1 MTDLHLLTAT
11 ETLARLAAGTTSA
24 AEVAAALD
32 AAIAAREGTLRAF
45 AWRDGPAA
53 PVAHGPLAGL
63 HLGVKDVL
71 DTAGM
76 PSQYGSPIW
85 AGHRPRADAACVAL
99 ARAAGLAVAGKTVTT
114 EFATRHPGPTTN
126 PWNPAHTPGGSSSG
140 SAAGVAAGFFHYAF
154 VTQTAGSIIRPAAYC
169 GVHGFKPA
177 FGTLHRAGMKV
188 MSESLDTIGLLARS
202 LDDIALGMTALTGRD
217 HGRPSE
223 KLPAPPRLLWCAGP
237 GGAIAAAPMLALL
250 DHAVQAARTAGAEVQ
265 EWVLPPEFAEAQRL
279 HAITMNIEV
288 AQALA
293 WEWATSRAQMSDG
306 LRERCAEALAQPPER
321 VWQGRA
327 AFADARAA
335 FAAQGGWDAVVTLA
349 APDEAPPGLDWT
361 GDPACNAL
369 WTALHAPCVAVPAG
383 RGPGGLP
390 VALQVVGW
398 DDAAVLKAA
407 AWLEGV
413 L

>member
-1 MTDLHLLTAT
+1 MTELHLLTAT
-11 ETLARLAAGTTSA
+11 ETLARLAAGSTSA
-24 AEVAAALD
+24 AEVSDALAAAVQ
-32 AAIAAREGTLRAF
+32 AREGTVRAF
-45 AWRDGPAA
+45 AWRDGPPAIGT
-53 PVAHGPLAGL
+53 GPLAGL
-63 HLGVKDVL
+63 QIGVKDVL

-99 ARAAGLAVAGKTVTT
+99 ARKAGLGIAGKTVTT

-126 PWNPAHTPGGSSSG
+126 PWNAAHTPGGSSSG
-140 SAAGVAAGFFHYAF
+140 SAAGVAAGFFHLAF
-154 VTQTAGSIIRPAAYC
+154 ATQTAGSIIRPAAYC
-169 GVHGFKPA
+169 GVHGFKPS

-188 MSESLDTIGLLARS
+188 MSESLDTIGLLARG
-202 LDDIALGMTALTGRD
+202 LDDLALGMTALTGRD
-217 HGRPSE
+217 HGRPSA
-223 KLPAPPRLLWCAGP
+223 KGGTPRFLWCAGP
-237 GGAIAAAPMLALL
+237 GAAIASPAALALL
-250 DHAVQAARTAGAEVQ
+250 ERVVQAAQAKGAEAT

-293 WEWATSRAQMSDG
+293 WEWEHGRAQMSDG

-327 AFADARAA
+327 AFAAARAA
-335 FAAQGGWDAVVTLA
+335 FRAQAGWDAVITLA

-369 WTALHAPCVAVPAG
+369 WTALHGPCVALPAG

-390 VALQVVGW
+390 LALQVVGW
-398 DDAAVLKAA
+398 DDLAVLKAA
-407 AWLEGV
+407 AWLEGA

>member
-1 MTDLHLLTAT
+1 MSELHLLTAT
-11 ETLARLAAGTTSA
+11 ETLARIAAGTTSA
-24 AEVAAALD
+24 HEVGE
-32 AAIAAREGTLRAF
+32 AIAAAVAAREPVLRAF
-45 AWRDGPAA
+45 AWRDGPPALGA
-53 PVAHGPLAGL
+53 GPLAGVQV
-63 HLGVKDVL
+63 GVKDVL
-71 DTAGM
+71 DVAGM
-76 PSQYGSPIW
+76 PAQYGSPAW
-85 AGHRPRADAACVAL
+85 DGHRPRADAACVAL
-99 ARAAGLAVAGKTVTT
+99 ARRAGLGIAGKTVTT

-126 PWNPAHTPGGSSSG
+126 PWNPRHSPGGSSSG
-140 SAAGVAAGFFHYAF
+140 SAAGVAAGFFHLAF
-154 VTQTAGSIIRPAAYC
+154 ATQTAGSIIRPAAYC

-223 KLPAPPRLLWCAGP
+223 ALPAPPRLLWCAGP
-237 GGAIAAAPMLALL
+237 GRDIAAAHMLALL
-250 DHAVQAARTAGAEVQ
+250 DRAVEAARGAGAEVA
-265 EWVLPPEFAEAQRL
+265 EWALPAEFAEAQRL

-293 WEWATSRAQMSDG
+293 WEWDAARALLSDG
-306 LRERCAEALAQPPER
+306 LRERCAEALDQPGER

-327 AFADARAA
+327 AFARARAA
-335 FAAQGGWDAVVTLA
+335 FAAQAGWDAVVTLA
-349 APDEAPPGLDWT
+349 AADEAPEGLEWT

-369 WTALHAPCVAVPAG
+369 WTALHAPCVSVPAG

-398 DDAAVLKAA
+398 DDVAVLKAA